1 MVQHYTQAQNNITKN
16 IRQHTGLVNMRN
28 ENCSNSDA
36 LGKIIWLMGHS
47 THYNIYRVNDLFE
60 LIIPPISCQQ
70 FRIWEGKSHPDG
82 FMTWAWLS
90 DEATEEYEKGNKIVN
105 RHDFSGGN
113 NLWVVDMVMP
123 FNNSKALLSE
133 GKQYLT
139 NLYGKGTV
147 LRGRRTKNNL
157 FKKVIL

>member
-1 MVQHYTQAQNNITKN
+1 MANIDAQSQIVNERSV
-16 IRQHTGLVNMRN
+16 RQYADIQNMN
-28 ENCSNSDA
+28 FSNSDA
-36 LGKIIWLMGHS
+36 LGKIVWLMGHS
-47 THYNIYRVNDLFE
+47 DHHNIYRVNDLFE
-60 LIIPPISCQQ
+60 LIIPPIASQQ

-90 DEATEEYEKGNKIVN
+90 DEDSEEYQKGNKDID
-105 RHDFSGGN
+105 RYDFAGGN
-113 NLWVVDMVMP
+113 NLWIIDMVMP
-123 FNNSKALLSE
+123 FNNTKSLLSE

-157 FKKVIL
+157 FKRVIL

>member
-90 DEATEEYEKGNKIVN
+90 DEDSEEYQKGNKDID
-105 RHDFSGGN
+105 RYDFAGGN
-113 NLWVVDMVMP
+113 NLWIIDMVMP
-123 FNNSKALLSE
+123 FNNTKSLLSE

-147 LRGRRTKNNL
+147 LRGRRAKNNL
-157 FKKVIL
+157 FKRVIL

>member
-1 MVQHYTQAQNNITKN
+1 MANIDAQSQIVNERSV
-16 IRQHTGLVNMRN
+16 RQYADIQNMN
-28 ENCSNSDA
+28 FSDNDA
-36 LGKIIWLMGHS
+36 LGKIVWLMGHS
-47 THYNIYRVNDLFE
+47 DHHNIYRVNDLFE
-60 LIIPPISCQQ
+60 LITPPIACQQ

-90 DEATEEYEKGNKIVN
+90 DEDSEEYQKGNKDID
-105 RHDFSGGN
+105 RYDFAGGN
-113 NLWVVDMVMP
+113 NLWIIDMVMP
-123 FNNSKALLSE
+123 FNNTKSLLSE

-157 FKKVIL
+157 FKRVIL

>member
-1 MVQHYTQAQNNITKN
+1 MANIDAQSQIVNERSV
-16 IRQHTGLVNMRN
+16 RQYADIQNMN
-28 ENCSNSDA
+28 FSNSDA
-36 LGKIIWLMGHS
+36 LGKIVWLMGHS
-47 THYNIYRVNDLFE
+47 DHHNIYRVNDLFE
-60 LIIPPISCQQ
+60 LIIPPIACQQ

-90 DEATEEYEKGNKIVN
+90 DEDSEEYQKGNKDID
-105 RHDFSGGN
+105 RYDFAGGN
-113 NLWVVDMVMP
+113 NLWIIDMVMP
-123 FNNSKALLSE
+123 FNNTKSLLSE

-157 FKKVIL
+157 FKRVIL

>member
-1 MVQHYTQAQNNITKN
+1 MANIDAQSQIVNERSV
-16 IRQHTGLVNMRN
+16 RQYADIQNMN
-28 ENCSNSDA
+28 FSDNDA
-36 LGKIIWLMGHS
+36 LGKIVWLMGHS
-47 THYNIYRVNDLFE
+47 DHHNIYRVNDLFE
-60 LIIPPISCQQ
+60 LIIPPIASQQ

-90 DEATEEYEKGNKIVN
+90 DEDSEEYQKGNKDID
-105 RHDFSGGN
+105 RYDFAGGN
-113 NLWVVDMVMP
+113 NLWIIDMVMP
-123 FNNSKALLSE
+123 FNNTKSLLSE

-157 FKKVIL
+157 FKRVIL